1 MYKRKYSLKTRY
13 NFRTVFRYGLSFE
26 GEFLLFKYIK
36 ARIKEG
42 EDKTPKFAV
51 VTSNKFTKIKVI
63 QNSVRRLIA
72 SSIQRKIK
80 DFPKGFYYIIIPKK
94 NILDT
99 NGKII
104 ADAKKIDIEI
114 DTFLSKMVV
123 D

>member
-1 MYKRKYSLKTRY
+1 
-13 NFRTVFRYGLSFE
+13 LSFE
-26 GEFLLFKYIK
+26 GKFLIFKYIK
-36 ARIKEG
+36 AKNVKG
-42 EDKTPKFAV
+42 ERNDPKFAV

-63 QNSVRRLIA
+63 QNGVRRLVS
-72 SSIQRKIK
+72 SSIQSKIEE
-80 DFPKGFYYIIIPKK
+80 FPKGFYYIIIPKK

-123 D
+123 N